1 MRWGEPEKCLT
12 SGWGVAKLSF
22 FFGALRFHT
31 QGVTKLAQ
39 EHVSPQQLKH
49 DPLMDQYLKT
59 SAWAK
64 TRTRQILMA
73 VGAVVVIGL
82 LFWGYQWYSRRTAEK
97 AGNAFLDALKIDGAT
112 VSDPLP
118 PPQPGFYA
126 FKTEDEKTRAAVTAF
141 EKVARDFPQYGDV
154 ATYYAAVRQLKVDG
168 AKGEE
173 ALKRLA
179 DKNSAVSGSARLA
192 LADRYEMTGK
202 YTEAVAEYQKLK
214 TAKSD
219 VPPDLIDFSLARAYE
234 GMGKTPEASEL
245 YFNVASHNREK
256 PTAVNTEALN
266 RLTVL
271 DPVRIEK
278 LPEPKKEEDTGR
290 SKMIVQ

>member
-1 MRWGEPEKCLT
+1 MSR
-12 SGWGVAKLSF
+12 
-22 FFGALRFHT
+22 
-31 QGVTKLAQ
+31 

-59 SAWAK
+59 SAWVK
-64 TRTRQILMA
+64 PRTRQLLMA
-73 VGAVVVIGL
+73 VGALVVVGL
-82 LFWGYQWYSRRTAEK
+82 LFLGYQWYSKRTAEK
-97 AGNAFLDALKIDGAT
+97 SGNAFLDALKVDGAT

-126 FKTEDEKTRAAVTAF
+126 FKTEDEKTRAAVAAF
-141 EKVARDFPQYGDV
+141 EKVARDYPQYAEV
-154 ATYYAAVRQLKVDG
+154 ASYYAAVRMLKVD
-168 AKGEE
+168 APKGEE

-179 DKNSAVSGSARLA
+179 DKNSTVSGSARLA
-192 LADRYEMTGK
+192 LGERYEMTGK
-202 YTEAVAEYQKLK
+202 NNEAVAEYLKLK
-214 TAKSD
+214 AATSD
-219 VPPDLIDFSLARAYE
+219 VPPDLVEFNLARAYE
-234 GMGKTPEASEL
+234 AVGKTQEASDL

-266 RLTVL
+266 KLTVL
-271 DPVRIEK
+271 DPARIEK

>member
-1 MRWGEPEKCLT
+1 MAR
-12 SGWGVAKLSF
+12 
-22 FFGALRFHT
+22 
-31 QGVTKLAQ
+31 

-59 SAWAK
+59 SAWVK
-64 TRTRQILMA
+64 PRTRQILMA
-73 VGAVVVIGL
+73 VGALVVIGL
-82 LFWGYQWYSRRTAEK
+82 LFLGYQWYSKRTTEK
-97 AGNAFLDALKIDGAT
+97 AGNAFLDALKVDGAT

-126 FKTEDEKTRAAVTAF
+126 FKTEDEKTRAAIAAF
-141 EKVARDFPQYGDV
+141 EKVARDFPQYADV
-154 ATYYAAVRQLKVDG
+154 ASYYAAVRQLKVDA

-179 DKNSAVSGSARLA
+179 DKNSAVSGSARLT
-192 LADRYEMTGK
+192 LGERYEMTGK
-202 YTEAVAEYQKLK
+202 YNEAVAEYQKLK
-214 TAKSD
+214 TAASD
-219 VPPDLIDFSLARAYE
+219 VPPDLIEFNLARAYE
-234 GMGKTPEASEL
+234 AMGKTQEAADL

-266 RLTVL
+266 KLTVL
-271 DPVRIEK
+271 DPVRVEK